1 MSRVLVLNCGSS
13 SVKWRRYDGDRALDH
28 GTVERIGEPGGGPAD
43 HAEAVRQILD
53 GLDLTGLTAVGHRVV
68 HGGRTFSAPVLVDDA
83 VLAAIKNLVPLAP
96 LHNPANLAGIEVA
109 RAALPDVPQVA
120 VFDTAFHHT
129 LPEAAATYAIDRETA
144 ERYDIRR
151 YGFHGTS
158 HAYVSRRTA
167 ELLGRPYEQVNTITL
182 HLGNGA
188 SACAVANGRSVATSM
203 GMSPLQ
209 GLVMGTRSGDVDPT
223 VIFHL
228 RREGGLS
235 VDDIDDLLNHRSGLL
250 GLTGANDMREVL
262 ERRAAGDRAAAL
274 AFDVYC
280 RRITEL
286 RRGVLRA
293 ARSGRRD
300 HLHRRGR
307 RARRAGAGRRAG
319 RPGPA
324 RHHRG
329 RRPQRR
335 RGRPV
340 DLARRRRGRASASSA
355 PTRSG
360 KSPGRPGTWSGRPD
374 ATEAR
379 TPGRPEG
386 ARESVEHVQCGRQP
400 GDSIGETPA
409 RRLDQPVASQVTSA
423 TSTTTTTAAPMMSGR
438 RDGASVGAATSG
450 VWLKARNASVLP
462 LGSV

>member
-13 SVKWRRYDGDRALDH
+13 SVKWRRYDGDQAVDH

-68 HGGRTFSAPVLVDDA
+68 HGGRMFSAPVLVDDA

-109 RAALPDVPQVA
+109 RAALPDVGQVA

-129 LPEAAATYAIDRETA
+129 LPEAAATYAIDRDTA

-250 GLTGANDMREVL
+250 GLTGVNDMREVL

-280 RRITEL
+280 RRITEYVGAYYAL
-286 RRGVLRA
+286 LGRVDAITFTAGVGEHAAPVRA
-293 ARSGRRD
+293 AALAGLGRLGITVD
-300 HLHRRGR
+300 D
-307 RARRAGAGRRAG
+307 ARNDGEGDRFI
-319 RPGPA
+319 
-324 RHHRG
+324 
-329 RRPQRR
+329 
-335 RGRPV
+335 
-340 DLARRRRGRASASSA
+340 
-355 PTRSG
+355 
-360 KSPGRPGTWSGRPD
+360 SP
-374 ATEAR
+374 
-379 TPGRPEG
+379 
-386 ARESVEHVQCGRQP
+386 
-400 GDSIGETPA
+400 
-409 RRLDQPVASQVTSA
+409 
-423 TSTTTTTAAPMMSGR
+423 
-438 RDGASVGAATSG
+438 DGAEVSVCVIRTDEEREIARQTRDVVGAA
-450 VWLKARNASVLP
+450 
-462 LGSV
+462 

>member
-1 MSRVLVLNCGSS
+1 MSQVLVLNCGSS

-53 GLDLTGLTAVGHRVV
+53 GLDLTGLAAVGHRVV

-83 VLAAIKNLVPLAP
+83 VLAAIKDLVPLAP

-129 LPEAAATYAIDRETA
+129 LPEAAATYAIDRDTA

-203 GMSPLQ
+203 GMTPLQ
-209 GLVMGTRSGDVDPT
+209 GLVMGTRSGDVDPA

-250 GLTGANDMREVL
+250 GLTGVNDMREVL
-262 ERRAAGDRAAAL
+262 ERRAAGDPAASL

-280 RRITEL
+280 RRITGYVGAYYAL
-286 RRGVLRA
+286 LGRVDAITFTGGVGEHAAPVRA
-293 ARSGRRD
+293 AALAGLGRLGIAVDEARNNGEGDRLISPDGAEVSVCVIRTDEEREIARQTRD
-300 HLHRRGR
+300 VVAA
-307 RARRAGAGRRAG
+307 ARR
-319 RPGPA
+319 
-324 RHHRG
+324 H
-329 RRPQRR
+329 
-335 RGRPV
+335 
-340 DLARRRRGRASASSA
+340 
-355 PTRSG
+355 
-360 KSPGRPGTWSGRPD
+360 
-374 ATEAR
+374 
-379 TPGRPEG
+379 
-386 ARESVEHVQCGRQP
+386 
-400 GDSIGETPA
+400 
-409 RRLDQPVASQVTSA
+409 
-423 TSTTTTTAAPMMSGR
+423 
-438 RDGASVGAATSG
+438 
-450 VWLKARNASVLP
+450 
-462 LGSV
+462 